1 MANKQTWRLVRDG
14 ITDPYMHFAVEE
26 ALLRLTDESKEI
38 FPTLRL
44 RQTIPSVWI
53 GYYQVPEED
62 VDVDFCKANEIP
74 IVRRLNSGGAVYQDE
89 GSFCYSA
96 FFKKSLLAQWKISH
110 TDELYSYFGKVIIEL
125 CKKYNINANLSP
137 VNDITVNGRKFYG
150 SAQIDWYSAF
160 AHSGSI
166 LVHAN
171 IDRMQQVL
179 KPSDL
184 KFIDKGFKSVK
195 ERVINL
201 KECSALVQSIEQVM
215 GDFINTFADILNVQ
229 FEEIPLTPEE
239 YALAQKLYEDKYA
252 KPEWTF
258 TKARSYTTMVS
269 TKIASGVLKLK
280 LNLLNNSIQDIVLS
294 GDFIFP
300 NHQNIEQL
308 MAAMKGKN
316 IDEAIQWV
324 SQAGVLRDLKEGIIH
339 LLRQIKVA
347 S

>member
-26 ALLRLTDESKEI
+26 ALLRLTDEKQVI
-38 FPTLRL
+38 PTLRL

-96 FFKKSLLAQWKISH
+96 FFKKSLLAQWEISH

-125 CKKYNINANLSP
+125 CKKYNINATLSP

-201 KECSALVQSIEQVM
+201 KECSALVQGIEQVM
-215 GDFINTFADILNVQ
+215 GDFINTFADILNVE

-239 YALAQKLYEDKYA
+239 YDLAQKLYVDKYA

-258 TKARSYTTMVS
+258 TKARTYTTMVS

-316 IDEAIQWV
+316 IDEAIQWI
-324 SQAGVLRDLKEGIIH
+324 SQAGVSRDLKDGIIH

>member
-1 MANKQTWRLVRDG
+1 MANKQTWRLIKDS
-14 ITDPYMHFAVEE
+14 ITEPYMHFAVEE

-38 FPTLRL
+38 IPTLRL

-62 VDVDFCKANEIP
+62 VDVNFCKINHIP

-96 FFKKSLLAQWKISH
+96 FFKKSLLHQWKISH
-110 TDELYSYFGKVIIEL
+110 TDELYSLFGKVIIEL
-125 CKKYNINANLSP
+125 CKKYNINAELSP
-137 VNDITVNGRKFYG
+137 VNDITVGGRKFYG
-150 SAQIDWYSAF
+150 SAQLDWYSAF

-171 IDRMQQVL
+171 INRMQQVL

-201 KECSALVQSIEQVM
+201 KDCSPLVPNIEIVKE
-215 GDFINTFADILNVQ
+215 DLITTFAEVLNIK
-229 FEEIPLTPEE
+229 FEKTALTSQEL
-239 YALAQKLYEDKYA
+239 ALAQKLYEDKYA

-258 TKARSYTTMVS
+258 TKARTYTTMVS

-280 LNLLNNSIQDIVLS
+280 LNLLNNSIQDIALS

-308 MAAMKGKN
+308 TTALKGKN
-316 IDEAIQWV
+316 IDEAVQLV
-324 SQAGVLRDLKEGIIH
+324 SQVELSKDLKEGIIQ
-339 LLRQIKVA
+339 LLKQTKTA
-347 S
+347 L

>member
-1 MANKQTWRLVRDG
+1 MANKQTWRLIKDG
-14 ITDPYMHFAVEE
+14 ITDPFMHFAVEE
-26 ALLRLTDESKEI
+26 ALLRLTDEKQVI
-38 FPTLRL
+38 PTLRL

-62 VDVDFCKANEIP
+62 VDVNFCKTNNIS

-96 FFKKSLLAQWKISH
+96 FFKKSLFAQWKISH
-110 TDELYSYFGKVIIEL
+110 TDELYSYFGKIIIDL
-125 CKKYNINANLSP
+125 CKKYNINAELSP
-137 VNDITVNGRKFYG
+137 VNDITVHGKKFYG
-150 SAQIDWYSAF
+150 SAQLDWYSAF
-160 AHSGSI
+160 VHSGSL
-166 LVHAN
+166 LVNTN
-171 IDRMQQVL
+171 INRMQQTL

-201 KECSALVQSIEQVM
+201 KECSALVQSIEQVKE
-215 GDFINTFADILNVQ
+215 DFVNSFADMLNIQ
-229 FEEIPLTPEE
+229 FEKKALTPEE
-239 YALAQKLYEDKYA
+239 YALVQKLYEDKYA

-258 TKARSYTTMVS
+258 TKARTYTTMVS

-280 LNLLNNSIQDIVLS
+280 LNLLNNFIQDATLS

-308 MAAMKGKN
+308 TTAFKRKN
-316 IDEAIQWV
+316 IDEAVQLV
-324 SQAGVLRDLKEGIIH
+324 SQVELSKDLKEGIIQ
-339 LLRQIKVA
+339 LFNQTKTAL
-347 S
+347 

>member
-1 MANKQTWRLVRDG
+1 
-14 ITDPYMHFAVEE
+14 
-26 ALLRLTDESKEI
+26 LLD
-38 FPTLRL
+38 
-44 RQTIPSVWI
+44 
-53 GYYQVPEED
+53 
-62 VDVDFCKANEIP
+62 
-74 IVRRLNSGGAVYQDE
+74 
-89 GSFCYSA
+89 
-96 FFKKSLLAQWKISH
+96 QWEISH
-110 TDELYSYFGKVIIEL
+110 TDELYSLFGKVIIEL
-125 CKKYNINANLSP
+125 CKKYNINAELSP
-137 VNDITVNGRKFYG
+137 ANDITVNGRKFYG
-150 SAQIDWYSAF
+150 SAQLDWYSAF
-160 AHSGSI
+160 AHSGTM

-179 KPSDL
+179 KPSDI

-195 ERVINL
+195 EQVINL
-201 KECSALVQSIEQVM
+201 KECSALVQSIEQVK
-215 GDFINTFADILNVQ
+215 GDFINSFADILNVQ

-258 TKARSYTTMVS
+258 TKARTYTTMVS

-308 MAAMKGKN
+308 MAAMNGKN

-324 SQAGVLRDLKEGIIH
+324 SQADISRDLKEGIIH
-339 LLRQIKVA
+339 LLHQIKVA